1 MKRIGSLLLG
11 ATVLAGSWN
20 IGVERASAASGG
32 TAPNAPQISSAAY
45 LSLGLASDGTVWAWG
60 DSRSGQLGNGQT
72 SNTSRPAQVYGLS
85 GVKAV
90 GNGYYTAYAL
100 MGDGTVRA
108 WGVGGSGQIGD
119 GMEEDRSF
127 PTAVSGL
134 RDITAIATGSG
145 FHELA
150 VDKDGRVWG
159 WGNNDSGQLGEDPD
173 VVWQQDLPEL
183 VDGISDA
190 KAVATGGSFSLALTN
205 DGEVWAWG
213 WNKQG
218 QLGSGTSDEMRW
230 TPERISGLPPI
241 VAIGAGYNNGVA
253 LDADGNVWGWGQNT
267 NGAIGDGTY
276 SERRAP
282 VKISGIDHVASIA
295 AGYYHTLALKTDG
308 TVWSWGLNNYNQL
321 GDGTDVKKNAPV
333 QVPGLPAMA
342 ALSAGPFYNH
352 AVDRYGNGWAWGSNS
367 FGSFGDGTTTSRSTP
382 VPTLARFDLSAPETV
397 GGSLTATG
405 TATDGVALSWTK
417 ASDNLTPSSEIKYIP
432 YLSRTGN
439 IDTVAHAMANGTPLS
454 SGLTDAD
461 SFAATGLLP
470 GTPYYFNVI
479 AVDAN
484 GNRTAYAMKASSTS
498 SEATY
503 SLSYDGNGSDGGSAP
518 TDAHAYALGMS
529 ANVQGNSGLLYR
541 VGYTFAGWNTQSDG
555 QGDTYLPGTSI
566 AFDAAG
572 NLVLYAKWEP
582 DTTVDTT
589 PPQVVSFVPGN
600 GATGASVNTKLSMTF
615 SEPIAGV
622 AGKTVA
628 IRRAADDSL
637 VEAIDAGAAAGSVRV
652 SGLTATVSLSAPL
665 AYDTAY
671 RVVVEAGAFK
681 DAAGNDYSGSAGAWT
696 FATAL
701 EGAPPAGEDAS
712 LTGLAISANAIVQ
725 PISPAFDRG
734 RTEYGLSIPNGVSA
748 LSVTASVYDAGS
760 VMTVSLYNAANQLV
774 SGPFPIPDGR
784 ASGALPIPVGGS
796 RIDVTSTALDGTSL
810 TYRVAVTRASGA
822 STPTTE
828 PNDDKDNE
836 DDVPKTLPSPMTV
849 NGRTSDAAS
858 ARTTNKD
865 GKTAVAVDIDANR
878 LIAKLAEEGS
888 SPRIVIEVGQM
899 ADETTVRLTGEALE
913 ALRSREATVELRTPD
928 GSYRLPATE
937 LGAERLANL
946 FGSNESGQGTSIE
959 LTISRP
965 GKSSLALLNKASDAS
980 DFLTVAPPLAFEIAA
995 TRGDRTVTVDRF
1007 DTYVE
1012 REIALPDWMNPNRV
1026 TTAVAL
1032 GEDGSVRPVPT
1043 RIVER
1048 GGRFYAVIASMTNSA
1063 YSVVNRQAKFSDL
1076 AGHWA
1081 EGAIHDMASR
1091 MILSGQADGKF
1102 LPNAAVTRAEFT
1114 AMLARALGLKAD
1126 GNAAPGFADVK
1137 PGDWFASA
1145 VNAANQY
1152 GLIEG
1157 REPLDGATFRPS
1169 AAMTRED
1176 AAAMLTQAMK
1186 LTGLSKTAG
1195 TVDANGVLAAFKDEA
1210 SIGASV
1216 RQAVAASVQA
1226 GLLAGDGG
1234 RFRPASGLTRAEA
1247 ASVIQRLLKQSGLID

>member
-11 ATVLAGSWN
+11 LTVLTGSLN
-20 IGVERASAASGG
+20 IGGERATAASGG
-32 TAPNAPQISSAAY
+32 TAPVAPQISSAAY

-60 DSRSGQLGNGQT
+60 DSRSGQLGSGQT

-134 RDITAIATGSG
+134 SDITAIATGSG

-173 VVWQQDLPEL
+173 VVWQQDVPAL

-218 QLGSGTSDEMRW
+218 QLGSGTSDELRW
-230 TPERISGLPPI
+230 TPEKIAGLPPI

-282 VKISGIDHVASIA
+282 VKISGIDHVAAIA

-367 FGSFGDGTTTSRSTP
+367 YGSFGDGTTTSRSMP

-397 GGSLTATG
+397 AGSLTATG
-405 TATDGVALSWTK
+405 TATDGVTLSWTK
-417 ASDNLTPSSEIKYIP
+417 ATDNLTPSSGIKYVP
-432 YLSRTGN
+432 YVSRTGN

-454 SGLTDAD
+454 SGMTDAD

-470 GTPYYFNVI
+470 GTTYYFNVI

-484 GNRTAYAMKASSTS
+484 GNRAAYAMKASSTS

-503 SLSYDGNGSDGGSAP
+503 SLSYDGNGGDGGSAP

-529 ANVQGNSGLLYR
+529 ANVQGNTGLLYR
-541 VGYTFAGWNTQSDG
+541 VGYTFAGWNTQRDG
-555 QGDTYLPGTSI
+555 LGDTYLPGTSI
-566 AFDAAG
+566 AFDAAE

-582 DTTVDTT
+582 DTTVDTA

-600 GATGASVNTKLSMTF
+600 GATGASANTKLSMTF

-622 AGKTVA
+622 AGKTIE
-628 IRRAADDSL
+628 IRRSGDDSL
-637 VEAIDAGAAAGSVRV
+637 VEAIDAGAAAGSVKV

-665 AYDTAY
+665 DYDTSY

-681 DAAGNDYSGSAGAWT
+681 DAAGNDYVGNAGAWT
-696 FATAL
+696 FATAAD
-701 EGAPPAGEDAS
+701 GAPQAGVDAS
-712 LTGLAISANAIVQ
+712 LTGLAVSANAVVQ
-725 PISPAFDRG
+725 PLSPAFDRG
-734 RTEYGLSIPNGVSA
+734 RTDYGLTVSGGVSA

-760 VMTVSLYNAANQLV
+760 VMTVSLYNGANQLV

-784 ASGALPIPVGGS
+784 ASGALPIPVGSS
-796 RIDVTSTALDGTSL
+796 RIDVTSTALNGTSL
-810 TYRVAVTRASGA
+810 TYRVAVSRASGA
-822 STPTTE
+822 SAPAEPT
-828 PNDDKDNE
+828 NGKGDE
-836 DDVPKTLPSPMTV
+836 DEGPKAQPSPMTV

-858 ARTTNKD
+858 ATTTTNKD
-865 GKTAVAVDIDANR
+865 GTTGVAVDVDAKK
-878 LIAKLAEEGS
+878 LIAKLAEES
-888 SPRIVIEVGQM
+888 SNPRIVIEVGQ
-899 ADETTVRLTGEALE
+899 AAGKTTVRLTGETLE
-913 ALRSREATVELRTPD
+913 ALRTKGATVEVRTPD
-928 GSYRLPATE
+928 GSYRLPAAE
-937 LGAERLANL
+937 LGAERLADL
-946 FGSNESGQGTSIE
+946 FGSDESGQGTSIV
-959 LTISRP
+959 LTIAHP
-965 GKSSLALLNKASDAS
+965 GQSSLALLNKASDAS

-1012 REIALPDWMNPNRV
+1012 REVALPDWMNPSRV
-1026 TTAVAL
+1026 TTAVVL
-1032 GEDGSVRPVPT
+1032 CEDGSVRPVPT

-1048 GGRFYAVIASMTNSA
+1048 DGRFYAVIASTTNST

-1081 EGAIHDMASR
+1081 EGAINDMASR

-1102 LPNAAVTRAEFT
+1102 MPGGAVTRAEFT
-1114 AMLARALGLKAD
+1114 TMLSRALGLTTD
-1126 GNAAPGFADVK
+1126 GKTASGFGDVK
-1137 PGDWFASA
+1137 AGDWFAGA
-1145 VNAANQY
+1145 VNAAKQY
-1152 GLIEG
+1152 GLIAGGELG
-1157 REPLDGATFRPS
+1157 GAFRPN

-1176 AAAMLTQAMK
+1176 AAAMLAQAME

-1195 TVDANGVLAAFKDEA
+1195 TIDANRILTAFKDEA
-1210 SIGASV
+1210 SIGASA